1 MREILFEAKG
11 EVLKMCQA
19 YEGEREWL
27 VRRDLAEIKKR
38 YAAHASGEKKLS
50 DDELLK
56 LAVEKLMLEEC

>member
-1 MREILFEAKG
+1 
-11 EVLKMCQA
+11 MCQA

-38 YAAHASGEKKLS
+38 YVAHASGEKKLS